1 MLYIWP
7 LFAFFSAP
15 LLVPSVLSALTRP
28 IQYLRSLFSLTSRR
42 TALVSIPYTLLTIF
56 LSLAVVK
63 YNTTV
68 HPFTLADN
76 RHYMFYI
83 FRYTILRSP
92 AIRLSLVAAYT
103 ICRWAVWDQ
112 LAGISH
118 NNPPTP
124 APAPQG
130 TTAPNQR
137 TKPTAKNKRKPKKHD
152 DPLPL
157 LTNPASAQ
165 ASSTPPRT
173 STALLWLLTTAL
185 SLITAPL
192 VEPRYFILPWV
203 FYRLLVPAW
212 TAPLPDPSS
221 TSGSAPVS
229 GGGGGA
235 GAWVWKVVTLGGR
248 IDPRLV
254 LETAWFVVVNGGTM
268 YMFLCK
274 GFYWRGEDGE
284 LLDGGR
290 VQRFM
295 W

>member
-15 LLVPSVLSALTRP
+15 LIIPSVLSALARP
-28 IQYLRSLFSLTSRR
+28 VQYIRSLLSLTSGR
-42 TALVSIPYTLLTIF
+42 TAVVSIPYTLLTIL

-63 YNTTV
+63 YNTIV

-76 RHYMFYI
+76 RHNMFYI

-92 AIRLSLVAAYT
+92 TTRLSLVAAYT
-103 ICRWAVWDQ
+103 LCRWAIWDQ

-118 NNPPTP
+118 NNNNTTTTTNNPP
-124 APAPQG
+124 
-130 TTAPNQR
+130 
-137 TKPTAKNKRKPKKHD
+137 KPTTSTTTKTNPNYEN

-157 LTNPASAQ
+157 LTNPNSAL

-173 STALLWLLTTAL
+173 STALLWLLTTSL

-212 TAPLPDPSS
+212 SAPLPAPSA
-221 TSGSAPVS
+221 SGSSAVS
-229 GGGGGA
+229 GGGGGG
-235 GAWVWKVVTLGGR
+235 GAWVWKVVTIGGR
-248 IDPRLV
+248 VDPRLV
-254 LETAWFVVVNGGTM
+254 VETAWFVVCKGGTR
-268 YMFLCK
+268 YMFLFR
-274 GFYWRGEDGE
+274 GLSGRGEEGG
-284 LLDGGR
+284 LLEGGR